1 MVTGPIQS
9 RQPMALR
16 HFAFLLALKLCIL
29 NNLFAIITHM
39 WPLQDNTLRRKS
51 DFFKWVS
58 SGKAHYTCKPIFFEG
73 CFPNLLDNGRLLTFL
88 LFSISIIE
96 VLVSIQDIY
105 RSCICVLRVSIVAM
119 DSTTSDWIMEML
131 WRVVC
136 FCFSFYLAGSKYEFH
151 KLCLKVLGL

>member
-1 MVTGPIQS
+1 MIFYDGARDISCKDITEYCRTHNYSFTKCALPIPHNTNANIVRPQWKKSITNIAVEMVTGPIQS

-96 VLVSIQDIY
+96 VLVSIQDI
-105 RSCICVLRVSIVAM
+105 
-119 DSTTSDWIMEML
+119 
-131 WRVVC
+131 
-136 FCFSFYLAGSKYEFH
+136 
-151 KLCLKVLGL
+151 